1 MLELDRP
8 TPGAGALLWRASRHH
23 APILAV
29 LVVGGLVRLGTMVA
43 YRPAFEFVQDSFS
56 YLYNADHL
64 QPDVIRPIGYA
75 VFLRILSVAD
85 PHFRVVPLAQHL
97 LALGAGVLLYVV
109 LRRMGAGRWLAAAG
123 AAPLVL
129 DGYQVALEHFVLSET
144 LFEAFFVAAFAL
156 LLWREVPGWLAGG
169 GAGLLLAAT
178 ALTRTNGVVLLVPAL
193 GYLLLRRV
201 PVKVLV
207 AFLATWTLPLLA
219 YVGWFHS
226 LHGSYGIVAYD
237 GYFLYGRVSPFADC
251 TQLDL
256 TADERRLCDPR
267 APVDREG
274 SDWYVWNPDSPLR
287 DPEMPQGVDREA
299 VAQSFALKA
308 ITAQPVDYVRTVAG
322 DLWHYVQP
330 LRRTGPRE
338 GPAELLEFPTSFP
351 TGPWY
356 PATPPSDP
364 YLWNWTWPGEVVQYS
379 RIPASHG
386 FHDRQISPEIEPG
399 LARPLRAYQQLVHAP
414 GPLLGLSLVLGLVA
428 VRRLRSAPRRL
439 VGAAVMLSVSGVLM
453 WLVPA
458 AASSFDYR
466 YSLPVLALAPPAAVA
481 GVLALRS
488 PGEPADRRG
497 PAAAEESGSGRPG
510 AAGRHDERNE
520 ERAARLVEAEGG
532 DRGGH
537 QRATKVRARNPR
549 QNAAPE
555 TPQ

>member
-1 MLELDRP
+1 MPEIDRR
-8 TPGAGALLWRASRHH
+8 TPGPGAALWRGLRHH
-23 APILAV
+23 APMLAV

-75 VFLRILSVAD
+75 VFLRFLSIAD

-97 LALGAGVLLYVV
+97 LALGAGVLLYVM
-109 LRRMGAGRWLAAAG
+109 LRRMGAGRWLGAAG

-144 LFEAFFVAAFAL
+144 LFEALFVAAFAL
-156 LLWREVPGWLAGG
+156 LLWREVPGWLAAG

-201 PVKVLV
+201 RLKVLV

-256 TADERRLCDPR
+256 TPDERRLCNPR
-267 APVDREG
+267 APMDRA
-274 SDWYVWNPDSPLR
+274 SPDWHVWNPDSPLR
-287 DPEMPQGVDREA
+287 DPEMPQGIDREA
-299 VAQSFALKA
+299 LAQSFALNA
-308 ITAQPVDYVRTVAG
+308 IAAQPVDYLRTVAG

-330 LRRTGPRE
+330 LRTTGPQE

-399 LARPLRAYQQLVHAP
+399 LARPLRAYQKLVHAP
-414 GPLLGLSLVLGLVA
+414 GPFLGLSVLLGLVA

-488 PGEPADRRG
+488 AREPADRRD

-510 AAGRHDERNE
+510 AADWHDESSE
-520 ERAARLVEAEGG
+520 ERAARVGG
-532 DRGGH
+532 G
-537 QRATKVRARNPR
+537 
-549 QNAAPE
+549 
-555 TPQ
+555 